1 PLDTVVRLHLAIL
14 VLIRCPF
21 SDQSRLPNGETA
33 SAAARHIEH
42 HREQFGL
49 KEQPAY
55 NLLQI
60 LGWHSSSG
68 HPAARIGSLSVLR
81 GNIQPRLRLA
91 ACAVVPAAARPAWAC
106 HDSSLSQHGT
116 AGPVPHLA
124 WVIHPEAEG
133 ATYGRSRPP

>member
-42 HREQFGL
+42 HPEQFGL

-60 LGWHSSSG
+60 GLYDLRSLPVTGGG
-68 HPAARIGSLSVLR
+68 HVR
-81 GNIQPRLRLA
+81 
-91 ACAVVPAAARPAWAC
+91 
-106 HDSSLSQHGT
+106 
-116 AGPVPHLA
+116 
-124 WVIHPEAEG
+124 
-133 ATYGRSRPP
+133 